1 MRKNVVPPKSKD
13 QSTVNRH
20 PSSKKSR
27 PETTLFLVNSVDGRI
42 TSHDSDPLDPDK
54 NWKKD
59 PKIQAIT
66 QPFFDFARGQI
77 HTITYG
83 ESLARIG
90 VNVRTEIHP
99 VKDVRLVVIDQD
111 ALLQNSGIHYL
122 TRTFHTI
129 YLACLKN
136 HPALSLT
143 PVPENLKFLTQSSPF
158 ELAPI
163 LTTLTKKYKVK
174 QVSIQSNARL
184 NARWLSSGLVD
195 YLSVIIS
202 PLLVGRHGTPNL
214 IDQDLLTVKPLILTD
229 MKAFGLDFVNLRYD
243 VVNK

>member
-1 MRKNVVPPKSKD
+1 MPKKNPLPKAKSKKPKS
-13 QSTVNRH
+13 
-20 PSSKKSR
+20 PSRSR

-54 NWKKD
+54 DWKRD

-66 QPFFDFARGQI
+66 QPFFDFARGEI
-77 HTITYG
+77 HTVTYG

-90 VNVRTEIHP
+90 INQRSEIHP
-99 VKDVRLVVIDQD
+99 VKEVRLIVIDH
-111 ALLQNSGIHYL
+111 QNNLRTPGIDYL
-122 TRTFHTI
+122 TKTFHTI
-129 YLACLKN
+129 YLVTLPSHPLLKITT
-136 HPALSLT
+136 HP
-143 PVPENLKFLTQSSPF
+143 PNLKFIIQKNEIDF
-158 ELAPI
+158 API
-163 LTTLTKKYKVK
+163 LTTLYKKYKVK

-184 NARWLSSGLVD
+184 NARWLSAGLID

-243 VVNK
+243 VVNS